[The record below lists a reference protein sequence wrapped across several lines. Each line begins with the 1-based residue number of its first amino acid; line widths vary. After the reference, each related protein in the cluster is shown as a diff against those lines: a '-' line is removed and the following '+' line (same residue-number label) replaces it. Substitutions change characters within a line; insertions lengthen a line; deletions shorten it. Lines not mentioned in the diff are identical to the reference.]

1 MSGIHLLN
9 SRRKLADYFN
19 ERLFRKTRRDL
30 SDLIFAQ
37 HIGIFFIDRQNLLD
51 LHEGRSQGR
60 ESVQNFYFDK
70 KKWKITSLNTNV
82 IRI

>member
-1 MSGIHLLN
+1 MSGVHLL
-9 SRRKLADYFN
+9 KLTDYFN

-30 SDLIFAQ
+30 SDLIFVQ
-37 HIGIFFIDRQNLLD
+37 HISIFFIDRQNLLD

-60 ESVQNFYFDK
+60 GSVQNFYFDK

-82 IRI
+82 VRI